1 MVLRP
6 ITLGYKSFP
15 DPITRTCWDNYITI
29 SPRTA
34 KKLNLKNWN
43 VSNGALNGDLVDL
56 TAKNINLK
64 SLPILIQPGQME
76 DTIGVAVG
84 YGRTSSGKSQII

>member
-1 MVLRP
+1 MV
-6 ITLGYKSFP
+6 
-15 DPITRTCWDNYITI
+15 
-29 SPRTA
+29 
-34 KKLNLKNWN
+34 
-43 VSNGALNGDLVDL
+43 ALNGDLVDL

-84 YGRTSSGKSQII
+84 YGRTSSGRSNNLGLTLSHYLIQN